1 MAFSYSL
8 LPEGRDTVRA
18 ANRGNANS
26 QYEVGKF
33 HMMGATRLDR
43 LQGAPADDA
52 LVVARWAETL
62 RYVARAAEQGVA
74 AAQAMCGKIYASGGR
89 SVPQN

>member
-1 MAFSYSL
+1 
-8 LPEGRDTVRA
+8 
-18 ANRGNANS
+18 
-26 QYEVGKF
+26 
-33 HMMGATRLDR
+33 
-43 LQGAPADDA
+43 